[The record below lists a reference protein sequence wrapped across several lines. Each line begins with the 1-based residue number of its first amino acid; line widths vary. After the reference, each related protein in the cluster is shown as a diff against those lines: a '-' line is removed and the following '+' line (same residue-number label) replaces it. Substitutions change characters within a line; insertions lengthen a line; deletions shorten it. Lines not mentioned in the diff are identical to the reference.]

1 MEKGGAMRRTLRL
14 GQIAGIDIKIHW
26 SMLLVIWLLFPRGG
40 TFELRRLLLI
50 VLAVVLVF
58 ACILAHELGHA
69 LTARWR
75 GISTRSIVL
84 WPLGGFA
91 NLSRMPERPWDDLL
105 ISAAGPL
112 VNLGLAGLCFVL
124 VLLRVGLLR
133 LWPHAPP
140 ELLRLPE
147 SLLTAN
153 LLLAGFNLIP
163 AFPLDGGRIARAVL
177 HMLLGR
183 RRGDL
188 VTLGLSWV
196 LAALLLVIGVRS
208 GDWTL
213 MLGAGVVFVAAAG
226 LRNAPAGP
234 PASDDPAA
242 PLVRQG
248 AFDAALLYYDQ
259 HLAHSPQDAPGYVRR
274 ALVLTRKGSFGPALD
289 DCDRALRLDPAL
301 ASAYHMRGTLR
312 YLLGQ
317 HALALA
323 DFGRPAE
330 QAPDRAQSFLI
341 RAAGFDLARDYDRA
355 LADCERALALSPNDL
370 QALAQRAASLIQIG
384 DHQRAADDCARLL
397 ALAPQ
402 QPAGYVG
409 RADLHALLG
418 QPAAALAD
426 YEQALALDPYSQPA
440 LVGRAP
446 LLQRAGR
453 SALARESLD
462 CGLALDPQD
471 LRARLLRCLVCY
483 EQGDLAAASADR
495 EQILARPRAQA
506 LLRSERELCDPV
518 GRHAG
523 WAMFF
528 YDHAVARFPDDPLA
542 LQGRADAWRALQ
554 QHERALADYDRA
566 IALASER
573 AEPYAGR
580 AASLLALGRRTS
592 AAADLRAAIQLTDNL
607 YLRRV
612 ASAQLA
618 QL

>member
-1 MEKGGAMRRTLRL
+1 MRKTLRL
-14 GQIAGIDIKIHW
+14 GQIAGIDITIHW
-26 SMLLVIWLLFPRGG
+26 SMLLVLWFFFPRSSP
-40 TFELRRLLLI
+40 FELRRLLL
-50 VLAVVLVF
+50 VALAVTLVF

-91 NLSRMPERPWDDLL
+91 NLSRAPERPWDDLL

-112 VNLGLAGLCFVL
+112 VNLGLAALCFAL
-124 VLLRVGLLR
+124 VLLRAGLLR

-188 VTLGLSWV
+188 VTIGLSWALAV
-196 LAALLLVIGVRS
+196 LLLAAGVRM

-226 LRNAPAGP
+226 LRHAPAAA

-259 HLAHSPQDAPGYVRR
+259 HLAHQPQDAPGYVRR
-274 ALVLTRKGSFGPALD
+274 ALVLTRKGRFGPALE
-289 DCDRALRLDPAL
+289 DCERALRLEPAL
-301 ASAYHMRGTLR
+301 APAYHMRGTLR
-312 YLLGQ
+312 YLLGEP
-317 HALALA
+317 ALALA
-323 DFGRPAE
+323 DFARPAE
-330 QAPDRAQSFLI
+330 LAPERAQSFLV
-341 RAAGFDLARDYDRA
+341 RAAGFELARDYDRA
-355 LADCERALALSPNDL
+355 LADCDRALALAPDDL
-370 QALAQRAASLIQIG
+370 PALALRAACLAQSG
-384 DHQRAADDCARLL
+384 EHQRAAEGWARLL
-397 ALAPQ
+397 ALAPRD
-402 QPAGYVG
+402 PAGYVG
-409 RADLHALLG
+409 RADLRALLG
-418 QPAAALAD
+418 QPEAALAD
-426 YEQALALDPYSQPA
+426 YEQALALDPYCQAA

-446 LLQRAGR
+446 LLHRAGR
-453 SALARESLD
+453 SALARESLE
-462 CGLALDPQD
+462 CGLALDPHD

-483 EQGDLAAASADR
+483 EQGDLAAAGADR

-506 LLRSERELCDPV
+506 LLRSGRELCDPV
-518 GRHAG
+518 ARHGA

-554 QHERALADYDRA
+554 QHQRALADYDRA
-566 IALASER
+566 IALAPGR

-580 AASLLALGRRTS
+580 AGSLLALGRHAP
-592 AAADLRAAIQLTDNL
+592 AAADLRTAIQLTDNH
-607 YLRRV
+607 YLRRTAIV
-612 ASAQLA
+612 QLA